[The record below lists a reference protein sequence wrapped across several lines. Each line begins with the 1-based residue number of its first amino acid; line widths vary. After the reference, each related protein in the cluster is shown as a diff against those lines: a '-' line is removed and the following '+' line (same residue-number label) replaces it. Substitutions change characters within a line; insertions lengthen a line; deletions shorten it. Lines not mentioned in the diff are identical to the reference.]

1 MIKNKFMKILA
12 VIIMMTSLTACNQS
26 RKADNTY
33 STNKAVTDNLN
44 AKKEVA
50 NNSTNKALKASSNG
64 SGEKLADLQNEYKNL
79 DMSKSKFEKGYY
91 DYQGTINN
99 NLLIQMSIY
108 PLTKEIVGSYFYEKQ
123 GKEIKLK
130 GKADEKDI
138 ILYEYDETGK
148 NTGIF
153 KGTMDTVDKIQ
164 GTWISGDGK
173 INYPFS
179 LSLKSILPGSE
190 YGKRYAAAVGKIS
203 DEDVEKFA
211 SKIQGY
217 IINNNKEKLAEEIS
231 YPINVKING
240 KSNKIQDKDE
250 FIKNY
255 DLIFNPNYKQAM
267 TNAFTKYMFAN
278 YKGVMFG
285 EGQYNMWINEIASNN
300 GTSKLM
306 ITAINN

>member
-1 MIKNKFMKILA
+1 MIKNKFIRILSIII
-12 VIIMMTSLTACNQS
+12 VITSLTACNQS
-26 RKADNTY
+26 KKVKITS
-33 STNKAVTDNLN
+33 STNKAVTDNLSN
-44 AKKEVA
+44 KASKT
-50 NNSTNKALKASSNG
+50 STNDSE
-64 SGEKLADLQNEYKNL
+64 EKLDDLLNKYKNL

-108 PLTKEIVGSYFYEKQ
+108 PLPNEIVGSYFYEKQ

-138 ILYEYDETGK
+138 ILYEYDELGK

-153 KGTMDTVDKIQ
+153 KGTMDTIDKIQ
-164 GTWISGDGK
+164 GIWISGDGK
-173 INYPFS
+173 ISYPFS

-190 YGKRYAAAVGKIS
+190 YGKRYAVAVGEIS

-211 SKIQGY
+211 AKIQDY
-217 IINNNKEKLAEEIS
+217 IINNSKEKLAEDIS
-231 YPINVKING
+231 YPISVKING
-240 KSNKIQDKDE
+240 KNTKIQNKAE

-255 DLIFNPNYKQAM
+255 DLIFNPSYKQAM
-267 TNAFTKYMFAN
+267 TNASVKYMFAN

-285 EGQYNMWINEIASNN
+285 EGEYNMWINEIASNN